1 MVGAMG
7 GGGYGRDTGWW
18 QLWQGHWVVAAVVGT
33 LGGGGYGLVAALVE
47 TVGGGSGG
55 SCG

>member
-1 MVGAMG
+1 M
-7 GGGYGRDTGWW
+7 
-18 QLWQGHWVVAAVVGT
+18 VGT
-33 LGGGGYGLVAALVE
+33 LGGGGYGLVAALAE